1 MEVVKKIIMELIPYV
16 IVVLLVILI
25 RTFIVTPVRVN
36 GSSMLP
42 TLIDGEFLL
51 LEKFNN
57 KYNRFDIIVLDHKGE
72 KLVKRIIGLPGE
84 FVEYK
89 NNKLYINNEEVKEE
103 ISSLETYD
111 FSIEELGYT
120 QIPKDYYFVM
130 GDNRQNSTDSRYIG
144 LIHKEDIVGEV
155 NIIVFPFTRFGY
167 ID

>member
-1 MEVVKKIIMELIPYV
+1 MDILKRIILEMIPYAIV
-16 IVVLLVILI
+16 ILLVILI

-42 TLIDGEFLL
+42 TLVDGEFLL

-57 KYNRFDIIVLDHKGE
+57 KYNRFDIIVLNHNNE
-72 KLVKRIIGLPGE
+72 KLVKRVIGLPGE

-89 NNKLYINNEEVKEE
+89 NNKLYINNQEIEEE
-103 ISSLETYD
+103 ITSLETYD

-120 QIPKDYYFVM
+120 KIPKDCYFVM

-144 LIHKEDIVGEV
+144 LINKKNIVGEV
-155 NIIVFPFTRFGY
+155 NIRVFPFTKFGY